1 MGAYLKML
9 LRALET
15 GEKAEKVAVSFK
27 PADVGLTSG

>member
-9 LRALET
+9 VSELEA
-15 GEKAEKVAVSFK
+15 GEKAEKAAVSFQ